1 MKIRLGTLK
10 RFEFFCKKVLDKLQ
24 NATILC
30 PCSPPTRLE
39 LLNRLNEKMEKS
51 FEILLDKTERDAI
64 LYLVLRLLRNQSR
77 RQRAD

>member
-10 RFEFFCKKVLDKLQ
+10 RFEFFCKKVLDKFRRS
-24 NATILC
+24 AILC

-39 LLNRLNEKMEKS
+39 LLNGLNEKMEKS
-51 FEILLDKTERDAI
+51 FEILLDKIKRDAI
-64 LYLVLRLLRNQSR
+64 LYLVLRLLRNQGR